1 MFQTSIQVRVRY
13 AETDQMGYVYYG
25 NYATYYE
32 VARVEALR
40 TLGLSYKELEEKGI
54 MMPVLENRSKFL
66 LPGKYDELLTV
77 KVSIPKMPTVK
88 IVFKYDIY
96 NESDQLIHEGE
107 TTLAFINMESGRPV
121 RMPEE
126 MQKLLSQF
134 F

>member
-1 MFQTSIQVRVRY
+1 
-13 AETDQMGYVYYG
+13 MGYVYYG